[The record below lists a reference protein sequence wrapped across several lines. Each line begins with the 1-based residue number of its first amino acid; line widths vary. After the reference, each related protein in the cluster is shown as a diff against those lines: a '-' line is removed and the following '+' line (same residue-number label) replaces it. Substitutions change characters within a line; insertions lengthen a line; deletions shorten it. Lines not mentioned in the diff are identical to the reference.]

1 MTTNEISLEKVKQ
14 IRKDIYWKELRN
26 QKSKNPK
33 DDSQMVDLII
43 HTIKQYADKVI
54 G

>member
-1 MTTNEISLEKVKQ
+1 MTTNEISLEKVKK
-14 IRKDIYWKELRN
+14 IRREIYWRELTN

-43 HTIKQYADKVI
+43 QIIRQHVDITI